1 VGRATLVLADRAVG
15 ARLARFAPFA
25 RFGPAYPVVA
35 DGALVW
41 LAPGYVWAE
50 AYPLSRLVAWRGE
63 GVRYLRASLLGV
75 VHAHSGATELFL
87 LPDADPLG
95 RAWAA
100 LLPGLIRPAN
110 AIPEPV
116 LRHARYPDE
125 QFGVQVALL
134 RAQPPRAR
142 AAEPFWWVG
151 PAPGDSVTR
160 LRIRAV
166 DDVQL
171 EPRVAAIIEGTMRQG
186 AQRLTVLAYPQPYA
200 LPGPSEMAG
209 EFRAEPIPGAAV
221 PGTVR
226 LTPFADGAVALQAF
240 YADSGTLAGVLLGWR
255 GSVGRGR
262 SVAEAMGH
270 VRPVT
275 PPGMLPGGVDAL
287 AAARAAFL
295 RLDSAR
301 AAGDWKAF
309 GDAWDALRRALLRNR
324 DSNP

>member
-1 VGRATLVLADRAVG
+1 
-15 ARLARFAPFA
+15 
-25 RFGPAYPVVA
+25 
-35 DGALVW
+35 
-41 LAPGYVWAE
+41 
-50 AYPLSRLVAWRGE
+50 
-63 GVRYLRASLLGV
+63 
-75 VHAHSGATELFL
+75 
-87 LPDADPLG
+87 
-95 RAWAA
+95 
-100 LLPGLIRPAN
+100 
-110 AIPEPV
+110 
-116 LRHARYPDE
+116 
-125 QFGVQVALL
+125 
-134 RAQPPRAR
+134 
-142 AAEPFWWVG
+142 
-151 PAPGDSVTR
+151 VTR

-209 EFRAEPIPGAAV
+209 EFRAEPIQGAAV

-262 SVAEAMGH
+262 SLVEAMGH

-275 PPGMLPGGVDAL
+275 PPAMLPGGVDAL
-287 AAARAAFL
+287 TAAREAFR

-309 GDAWDALRRALLRNR
+309 GDAWDALRRALLRGR